1 MEVPRSKTR
10 TCQEQELIFP
20 LSKDKFMK
28 SEEIKVRKY
37 LDPKTAE
44 VLSSLSEM
52 EEIKNFTLVGG
63 SALSLQLHHRISE
76 DLDFFTWHQKLDTA
90 GIAPILKNIA
100 AIYPTKIINNY
111 TDGIDLIINGV
122 KVTFF
127 ANNWDKLKERESLLN
142 NSFIGRLE
150 LITAMKTN
158 ALSLRATFRD
168 YYDLY
173 VITNQ
178 IFDINKVFEIALE
191 YIPGMTKKIFA
202 IQLVYTEDIED
213 ENIKHLSPAYDL
225 SLTDIRI
232 FFENEIKK
240 LLAAD

>member
-1 MEVPRSKTR
+1 MKT
-10 TCQEQELIFP
+10 
-20 LSKDKFMK
+20 
-28 SEEIKVRKY
+28 EEFKVKEY

-44 VLSSLSEM
+44 VLSSLSDM
-52 EEIKNFTLVGG
+52 EEIKNFTLVDG
-63 SALSLQLHHRISE
+63 SALSLHLHHRISE
-76 DLDFFTWHQKLDTA
+76 YLDFFTWHQKLDAA
-90 GIAPILKNIA
+90 GIDPILKNIA
-100 AIYPTKIINNY
+100 ALYPTKIVNNY
-111 TDGIDLIINGV
+111 SDGLDLSINGV

-127 ANNWDKLKERESLLN
+127 ASYWDKLKERESLLN
-142 NSFIGRLE
+142 KSFIGRLE

-158 ALSLRATFRD
+158 ALSLRARFRD

-173 VITNQ
+173 VITKQ
-178 IFDINKVFEIALE
+178 IFDINRVLEISLE

-202 IQLVYTEDIED
+202 MQLVYTEDIED
-213 ENIKHLSPAYDL
+213 ENIEHLRPVFDV